1 MNGKTLIIMGIAI
14 LGITSCNNQKQE
26 TGTTEFKYVA
36 DRFYDLQVLR
46 YQVPE
51 FEKIDLQ
58 TKQFLYCLQEAALW
72 GREIVYDQ
80 NYRHNLQVKRTLKA
94 IIENYSGDKTN
105 SEYQNLVKYAK
116 RVWFSNGIHHH
127 YANKKF
133 LPDFSREWYHEQ
145 IKSIAKENLPLAEG
159 EPVEEM
165 LKTLDKVIFDATYD
179 SENIL
184 LDSKRDIIAESA
196 TNLYSTN
203 LTQKEVEDY
212 YAKIKKADDPRPISY
227 GLNSQLVKHKDQISE
242 RLYKVDGLYG
252 KAIEK
257 IIFWLEKSIKYT
269 DNKDQKEVI
278 QLLIEFYKTG
288 DLKTFDEY
296 SIKWVQNS
304 DVNVDFTN
312 GFIEVYSDPMGYRGA
327 YQSVVYIKDF
337 VLTEKLAKITELAEW
352 FEKNSPIDDKFKRDQ
367 VSGMSYKVINA
378 VVESG
383 DCAPTSPLG
392 VNLPNANWI
401 RAEYGSKS
409 VSLGNIETAYDESSK
424 SSGMLQEFFLPEQQ
438 EYIKKYGGY
447 SGKLMTALH
456 EVIGHGSGKLA
467 PGVGTPKETLKNYN
481 SSLEESRADLVA
493 LYYISDP
500 KLVEVGLTPSVDVGK
515 AAYNNYIVNGI
526 MRQLVRL
533 NLGDQVVQAH
543 MRGRSMISN
552 WCYEKG
558 KEENVI
564 EKVVKDGKTYIVIN
578 DYSKLRTLL
587 GKLLNEVQRIKSE
600 GDFEAVKNLMETYGA
615 PVDYELHKEVL
626 TRYEKLNLAPYS
638 GFIQP
643 QMTAKIENDE
653 IIDVTIEYPEDFEKQ
668 MMFYAKNYSV
678 LPVRN

>member
-1 MNGKTLIIMGIAI
+1 MKVKTLIVMGIAL
-14 LGITSCNNQKQE
+14 LGMTSCNNQKE
-26 TGTTEFKYVA
+26 EIASEFNYVA

-51 FEKIDLQ
+51 FEKIDLN

-80 NYRHNLQVKRTLKA
+80 NYRYNIQVRRSLEA
-94 IIENYSGDKTN
+94 IIENYKGDIN
-105 SEYQNLVKYAK
+105 DPEYQNLVKYAK
-116 RVWFSNGIHHH
+116 RIWFSNGMHHH

-133 LPDFSREWYHEQ
+133 SPDFSKEWYHEQ
-145 IKSIAKENLPLAEG
+145 IKSIDKEKLPLAEG

-165 LKTLDKVIFDATYD
+165 LRTFDNVIFNPEYD
-179 SENIL
+179 SENIV

-203 LTQKEVEDY
+203 LTQKEVEDF
-212 YAKIKKADDPRPISY
+212 YAKMKVKDDPRPISY
-227 GLNSQLVKHKDQISE
+227 GLNSQLVKQKDKIHE
-242 RLYKVDGLYG
+242 RIYKVDGLYG

-257 IIFWLEKSIKYT
+257 IIFWLDKSIQYT
-269 DNKDQKEVI
+269 NNDDQKEVI
-278 QLLIEFYKTG
+278 RLLIQFYETG
-288 DLKTFDEY
+288 DLKKFDEY
-296 SIKWVQNS
+296 SIKWTKNS

-337 VLTEKLAKITELAEW
+337 VLTEKLAKITEMAEW

-467 PGVGTPKETLKNYN
+467 PGVDTPKETLKNYN
-481 SSLEESRADLVA
+481 SPLEESRADLVA
-493 LYYISDP
+493 LYYISDS
-500 KLVEVGLTPSVDVGK
+500 KLVEEGLTPSVEVGK
-515 AAYNNYIVNGI
+515 AAYNNYIVNGM

-533 NLGDQVVQAH
+533 NLGDQIVQAH
-543 MRGRSMISN
+543 MRGRSMIAN
-552 WCYEKG
+552 WCYENG
-558 KEENVI
+558 KAENVI
-564 EKVVKDGKTYIVIN
+564 EKVVKEGKTYIVIN
-578 DYSKLRTLL
+578 DYNKLRTLI

-600 GDFEAVKNLMETYGA
+600 GDFAAVKNLMETYGA
-615 PVDYELHKEVL
+615 PVNYDLHKEVL
-626 TRYEKLNLAPYS
+626 ERYEKLDLAPYS

-643 QMTAKIENDE
+643 HMTAKMENNK
-653 IIDVTIEYPEDFEKQ
+653 IVDVTIEYPEDFAKQ